1 MRPSNHRQSDWPPSR
16 ESCLHSPG
24 DVIVVVDAVA
34 VGPVVVVVVVVA
46 LASIADV
53 RSVGA
58 QQFHCQAFEDVQ
70 TFVVAVAGGQGGA

>member
-1 MRPSNHRQSDWPPSR
+1 M
-16 ESCLHSPG
+16 HSPG

-34 VGPVVVVVVVVA
+34 VGPVVVVVVA